1 MRRIVLAIV
10 PLLLIAVVALL
21 LASCNTIEGAG
32 RDLSVGGD
40 FVADTASDM
49 NPQHR

>member
-1 MRRIVLAIV
+1 MLVLLAG
-10 PLLLIAVVALL
+10 IAVSVTA
-21 LASCNTIEGAG
+21 CNTIEGAG